1 VKPGFFSRFLTALRS
16 NGWFGPYGSG
26 DKALLDL
33 FGGKPVSSGVT
44 VTEDKALTS
53 TVVWACVQLI
63 AGTLGS
69 LPLIHY
75 RRLANGGKERATDT
89 RLYRLLH
96 DTPNDEMS
104 ASTFAETLTVHVLLW
119 GNAFAEI
126 RYDNRGQ
133 VGALWPIEP
142 WRVQGKRTE
151 AKELY
156 YLVDGQTKLAAD
168 EMLHIPGLTPDGVW
182 GYSPIQ
188 KAREALGLLLAAEKF
203 GGVFFG
209 QGSSFG
215 GILTHPGKLN
225 EAAEKNLRN
234 SLEQR
239 AQGVERAHNFIILQ
253 EGIRYD
259 KVGIP
264 PDDAQ
269 FLETRKFQVGEIAR
283 IFGVPP
289 HMVGD
294 VERSTSWGTGIEA
307 QNIGFVTYTLRRWLV
322 RFEQEITRKLI
333 SPLERNLQFVE
344 FLVDG
349 LLRGDTQTRY
359 AAYQVGR
366 NGGWFS
372 ANDIRRLENLDP
384 LGPDGDVYLVPM
396 NMVPADRLDDVIDA
410 QVAPKTPPPTASAPP
425 PARTQFVE
433 LEEVREDLE
442 TLLQLGRE
450 NLDRQ
455 SRVPLPLDTTA
466 LVERTVEQI
475 KPLFGPLMTPP
486 PPPPD
491 LTPILDKIE
500 ALELERHAHDGEV
513 AALQEAVAQLV
524 PDITGALPPP
534 PPPSDLSPVLARL
547 DALEVERR
555 AHADRLAAILPG
567 VQLMIEDIARDFVR
581 READRARRAAV
592 SPEKLAAWIEEFYP
606 RQPDY
611 AVKVLRGA
619 MQVYTQLVGRPD
631 DAESD
636 IRTHIATHVTESRE
650 ALTSLLQ
657 MPFDDDLKA
666 AVAHLID
673 RWEVDRPAALAR
685 ALMATGVIIP
695 LPLSASVED
704 EERATPA
711 PAAPPGPLVVEK
723 EVLERDR
730 AGRAQKVRE
739 TATDDGV
746 TMIVEKEVVERDAS
760 GRAQK
765 IRETHRRRP

>member
-1 VKPGFFSRFLTALRS
+1 VKPNFFSRVLTSLRAG
-16 NGWFGPYGSG
+16 GWFGPYGSG

-33 FGGKPVSSGVT
+33 FGGKPSSSGIT
-44 VTEDKALTS
+44 VDETKSLNS

-75 RRLANGGKERATDT
+75 RRLPNGGKERATDT
-89 RLYRLLH
+89 RLYRILH

-126 RYDNRGQ
+126 RWANNGQ

-142 WRVQGKRTE
+142 WRGRAERTE
-151 AKELY
+151 SKQLRY
-156 YLVDGQTKLAAD
+156 VIDGSTKLTPD

-188 KAREALGLLLAAEKF
+188 KAREALGLLFAAERF
-203 GGVFFG
+203 GGTFFG

-239 AQGVERAHNFIILQ
+239 AQGVDRAHNFIILQ
-253 EGIRYD
+253 EGLRYD
-259 KVGIP
+259 KIGIP
-264 PDDAQ
+264 PEDSQ
-269 FLETRKFQVGEIAR
+269 FLQTRQFQVSEIAR
-283 IFGVPP
+283 MFGVPP
-289 HMVGD
+289 HMIGD
-294 VERSTSWGTGIEA
+294 VERSTSWGTGIES

-344 FLVDG
+344 FVLDG
-349 LLRGDTQTRY
+349 LLRGDT
-359 AAYQVGR
+359 AARTAYFREGK
-366 NGGWFS
+366 NSGWLS
-372 ANDIRRLENLDP
+372 TNDIRRYENMDP
-384 LGPDGDVYLVPM
+384 LGPEGDVYLVPM
-396 NMVPADRLDDVIDA
+396 NMVPADRLDEVIDA
-410 QVAPKTPPPTASAPP
+410 QVAPKTPPPVAPAPP
-425 PARTQFVE
+425 PERIQFVE
-433 LEEVREDLE
+433 LEEVREDLG

-450 NLDRQ
+450 SLDRQ

-466 LVERTVEQI
+466 LVERTVEQV
-475 KPLFGPLMTPP
+475 KALLVPP
-486 PPPPD
+486 PPPAD
-491 LTPILDKIE
+491 LTPVIDRLD

-534 PPPSDLSPVLARL
+534 PPPSDLTPVIARL

-567 VQLMIEDIARDFVR
+567 VQLMIEDSARDFVR

-606 RQPDY
+606 RQVDY
-611 AVKVLRGA
+611 AVKVFRGS

-631 DAESD
+631 DAEAD
-636 IRTHIATHVTESRE
+636 IRTHVALHISESRE

-666 AVAHLID
+666 AVAQLID
-673 RWEVDRPAALAR
+673 RWEAERAAALAR
-685 ALMATGVIIP
+685 ALMGQGVSIP
-695 LPLSASVED
+695 VSLSASID
-704 EERATPA
+704 EAEPRESP
-711 PAAPPGPLVVEK
+711 PPPVAAAPLVVER
-723 EVLERDR
+723 EVVARDP

-765 IRETHRRRP
+765 IRETHRRRTG